1 MLPNDVLRPLRY
13 ALKLTDSGLAELIA
27 LGGGKVT
34 PLQVISYLKNE
45 EEPGYAPC
53 PDLVLAQCLN
63 GLITQRRGARENAP
77 AAEERLDNNLV
88 LKKLRVA
95 FELKEEDILSMME
108 KAGFGVSKPELSAL
122 FRKPDHKNYRPAGD
136 QFLRNFLKGLSL
148 KVRG

>member
-13 ALKLTDSGLAELIA
+13 ALKLTDSGLAELIKK
-27 LGGGKVT
+27 GGGAAT
-34 PLQVISYLKNE
+34 PQQVIAYLKGE
-45 EEPGYAPC
+45 EEPGFAPC

-63 GLITQRRGARENAP
+63 GLIVERRGARENAP
-77 AAEERLDNNLV
+77 PAEDRLDNNLI

-95 FELKEEDILSMME
+95 FELKEDDILALME
-108 KAGFGVSKPELSAL
+108 TAGFQVSRAELSAL

-136 QFLRNFLKGLSL
+136 QFLRNFLKGLGQ